1 MHSSFGLPYP
11 AGHWFYSL
19 HDLLDNPVFMVSL
32 FVFWVATGQ
41 FLLTTA
47 HRKFNISETVEMVII
62 ALLMILMTLSF
73 YLCAILKAS
82 FLN

>member
-19 HDLLDNPVFMVSL
+19 QDLLDNPVFMVSF

-47 HRKFNISETVEMVII
+47 HRNLIYLKQ
-62 ALLMILMTLSF
+62 LRWLSSL
-73 YLCAILKAS
+73 Y
-82 FLN
+82 

>member
-19 HDLLDNPVFMVSL
+19 QDLLDNPVFMVSF

-47 HRKFNISETVEMVII
+47 HRKI
-62 ALLMILMTLSF
+62 
-73 YLCAILKAS
+73 
-82 FLN
+82 

>member
-19 HDLLDNPVFMVSL
+19 HDLLDNPVFMVS
-32 FVFWVATGQ
+32 FFAFWGATVY
-41 FLLTTA
+41 LLLGIIY
-47 HRKFNISETVEMVII
+47 RKFNISETVEMVVI

-82 FLN
+82 F